1 MLLYHVASHDPG
13 CDIGRPMDIAV
24 VVGFSTLVKYVRD
37 TELCYLAMELYNL
50 VATLGSEASRLDHKL
65 ELCTYS
71 LA

>member
-1 MLLYHVASHDPG
+1 
-13 CDIGRPMDIAV
+13 MDIAV